1 MKKKIVAL
9 VSCVLIAGMLVGCTQ
24 AERASYNLS
33 KEADNFNDVRRLTV
47 INCLQGDVLFQMEGR
62 MSITADIDDNQ
73 LEVIV
78 ENGEDDYSKHFVG
91 LSDNVTY
98 VIGGSDGSSRIKRP
112 RCVSQWRS
120 WFYCERLVCST
131 VVLPVR
137 RWCYFRFGGNE

>member
-1 MKKKIVAL
+1 MRKKIISIIL
-9 VSCVLIAGMLVGCTQ
+9 VFVLGLGTLAGCTQ

-62 MSITADIDDNQ
+62 MSITADVDDNQ

-78 ENGEDDYSKHFVG
+78 ENGKDDYSKHYVG

-98 VIGGSDGSSRIKRP
+98 VIEDVEGADVENTKYTLSFNPEMWI
-112 RCVSQWRS
+112 
-120 WFYCERLVCST
+120 
-131 VVLPVR
+131 PVDAKKID
-137 RWCYFRFGGNE
+137 

>member
-9 VSCVLIAGMLVGCTQ
+9 ASCVVIAGTLVGCTQ
-24 AERASYNLS
+24 ADRASYNLS
-33 KEADNFNDVRRLTV
+33 KEADNFNDIRRLTV

-62 MSITADIDDNQ
+62 MSITADVEDNQ

-98 VIGGSDGSSRIKRP
+98 VIEDVEGADVENTKYTLNFNPDMWIPANVK
-112 RCVSQWRS
+112 
-120 WFYCERLVCST
+120 T
-131 VVLPVR
+131 ID
-137 RWCYFRFGGNE
+137 

>member
-1 MKKKIVAL
+1 MKKKIAAL
-9 VSCVLIAGMLVGCTQ
+9 ASCVLIAGTLVGCTQ

-33 KEADNFNDVRRLTV
+33 KEADNFNDIRRLTV

-62 MSITADIDDNQ
+62 MAITADVDDNQ

-98 VIGGSDGSSRIKRP
+98 VIEDVEGADVENTKYTLNFNPEMWI
-112 RCVSQWRS
+112 
-120 WFYCERLVCST
+120 
-131 VVLPVR
+131 PVDAKKID
-137 RWCYFRFGGNE
+137 

>member
-1 MKKKIVAL
+1 MKKKIAAL
-9 VSCVLIAGMLVGCTQ
+9 ASCVLIAGMFVGCTQ

-62 MSITADIDDNQ
+62 MSITADVDDNQ
-73 LEVIV
+73 LEIIV

-98 VIGGSDGSSRIKRP
+98 VIEDVEGADVENTKYTLNFNPEMWI
-112 RCVSQWRS
+112 
-120 WFYCERLVCST
+120 
-131 VVLPVR
+131 PVDAKKID
-137 RWCYFRFGGNE
+137 